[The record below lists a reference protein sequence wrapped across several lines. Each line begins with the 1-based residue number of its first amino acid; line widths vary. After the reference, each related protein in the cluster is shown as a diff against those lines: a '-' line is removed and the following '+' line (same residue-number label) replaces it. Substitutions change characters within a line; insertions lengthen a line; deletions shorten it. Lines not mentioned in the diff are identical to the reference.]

1 MAYAVQNS
9 NTLPMLDQYKELED
23 KKIKML
29 EGILE
34 ELKSIR
40 KDTEVMKEAILF
52 QPGGPGAEAAKEH
65 FHSNL

>member
-1 MAYAVQNS
+1 
-9 NTLPMLDQYKELED
+9 MLDQYKEIAE
-23 KKIKML
+23 KKM
-29 EGILE
+29 EVMETVMEAILE

-65 FHSNL
+65 FHKNL